1 MKNFAKVDNNK
12 KTIKKMKH
20 TIYIGL
26 ILICFSFLTAKAQ
39 VAIGK
44 DSVEGNSTL
53 LDFSEDGAVE
63 GDGLNTKGI
72 ILPAVTTLPA
82 SPANGTFVFDTTDNK
97 VKVFYLDADDG
108 AEGSWHDL
116 TGTEEAGSFNYSDI
130 LNHITNTDDTGE
142 GTIIGAETSS
152 AEGVLVL
159 ESSDKAMILPKVAS
173 PHVNVKSPYPGMMC
187 YDTVT
192 KSLAVFDGTNW
203 YFWR

>member
-1 MKNFAKVDNNK
+1 
-12 KTIKKMKH
+12 
-20 TIYIGL
+20 
-26 ILICFSFLTAKAQ
+26 
-39 VAIGK
+39 
-44 DSVEGNSTL
+44 L
-53 LDFSEDGAVE
+53 LDFSEDGEAE

-82 SPANGTFVFDTTDNK
+82 SPANGTFVCDTTDNK

-108 AEGSWHDL
+108 AVGSWHDL
-116 TGTEEAGSFNYSDI
+116 TGTEEAGSFDYSDI

-142 GTIIGAETSS
+142 GTIIGDDESS

-187 YDTVT
+187 YDTLT
-192 KSLAVFDGTNW
+192 DSLAVFDGTNW